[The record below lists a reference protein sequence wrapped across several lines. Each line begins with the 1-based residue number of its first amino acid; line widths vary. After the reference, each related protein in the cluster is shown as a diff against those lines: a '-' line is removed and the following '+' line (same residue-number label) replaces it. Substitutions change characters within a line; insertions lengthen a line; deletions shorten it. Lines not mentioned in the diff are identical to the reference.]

1 LIKFDDK
8 YYDLIMN
15 VERRSVCPLSSSLE
29 IIGDKWSLLILRDL
43 FMGKKTYTEFLSSPE
58 SISTNVLINRLK
70 HLCQYG
76 VIGFV
81 KDKKSKNIK
90 YYYLTD
96 MGKELLPIL
105 SGLALW
111 YEKFVYVED
120 EPISQHLTN
129 LINE

>member
-1 LIKFDDK
+1 
-8 YYDLIMN
+8 MN

-43 FMGKKTYTEFLSSPE
+43 FMGKKTYTEFLSSTE

-105 SGLALW
+105 
-111 YEKFVYVED
+111 
-120 EPISQHLTN
+120 EPILPLKLKSS
-129 LINE
+129 